1 MSQWCGGLLSR
12 LLYASLL
19 ALETL
24 LDPVI
29 MSPFAD
35 SVPTLVLK
43 IIESRKDPEG
53 AWLSKVITD
62 QSGSELGARAVVWS
76 LLSV

>member
-43 IIESRKDPEG
+43 IIESRKKKKTEG
-53 AWLSKVITD
+53 GVAIQGD
-62 QSGSELGARAVVWS
+62 Y
-76 LLSV
+76 

>member
-1 MSQWCGGLLSR
+1 MPLS
-12 LLYASLL
+12 SLI
-19 ALETL
+19 ERDVL

-35 SVPTLVLK
+35 SLPTLVLK
-43 IIESRKDPEG
+43 IIESRKKKKLRG